1 MFSQGVHKPGFPV
14 GSLADSFIPGILT
27 DTSYFLHLMLF
38 TGFNRC
44 ILFRSKPVR
53 HKEGFKVDFKE
64 QTFDIAALG
73 ELLID
78 FTPVKVQPGMN
89 PCFEQNPGG
98 APANVA
104 VAGAKSGCRTAFI
117 GAVGADS
124 FGAFLRQELDS
135 RGVNTDFLKQE
146 PSGTTLAFV
155 HLDKTGNRSFS
166 FYRNPGADTLL
177 APADLQDFPF
187 ERCRIFHTGSLSL
200 TAEPARSATFSALE
214 KAVSGG
220 AVISCDPNWRAALWK
235 SEREGLGQIRSLL
248 EFAELVKISEEE
260 ALLLTGIPEA
270 ERAARS
276 LLNRYGGKEGRL
288 KLVVV
293 TCGASGC
300 LWAREKDRGS
310 VAGFPVEAVDT
321 TGAGDAFWGAFL
333 AEFCRTGKN
342 TGDLSPE
349 ELSGICRYANAAGA
363 LCSTRRGAISALAD
377 RTEILEKLGKC

>member
-1 MFSQGVHKPGFPV
+1 ME
-14 GSLADSFIPGILT
+14 
-27 DTSYFLHLMLF
+27 Y
-38 TGFNRC
+38 NRC
-44 ILFRSKPVR
+44 ILFRYKPV
-53 HKEGFKVDFKE
+53 KQEEGFKVDFRD

-78 FTPVKVQPGMN
+78 FTPVKIQQGMN

-104 VAGAKSGCRTAFI
+104 VAGAKSGCSTAFI
-117 GAVGADS
+117 GSVGNDS
-124 FGAFLRQELDS
+124 FGTFLRQELDS
-135 RGVNTDFLKQE
+135 RGVNTDYLKQK

-166 FYRNPGADTLL
+166 FYRDPGADTLL
-177 APADLQDFPF
+177 EPCDLQDFPF
-187 ERCRIFHTGSLSL
+187 EKCRIFHTGSLSL

-220 AVISCDPNWRAALWK
+220 AVISCDPNWRANLWK
-235 SEREGLGQIRSLL
+235 SETEGLSQIRSLL

-260 ALLLTGIPEA
+260 AFLLTGITDPET
-270 ERAARS
+270 AARS
-276 LLNRYGGKEGRL
+276 LLNLYSGKEGRM

-293 TCGASGC
+293 TCGAAGC
-300 LWAREKDRGS
+300 LWVRKNDNGA
-310 VAGFPVEAVDT
+310 VAGFPVKVVDT

-342 TGDLSPE
+342 TMDLSPE
-349 ELSGICRYANAAGA
+349 ELTGICRYANVAGA

-377 RTEILEKLGKC
+377 RAEILEKTDKNNNQAL

>member
-1 MFSQGVHKPGFPV
+1 M
-14 GSLADSFIPGILT
+14 
-27 DTSYFLHLMLF
+27 
-38 TGFNRC
+38 
-44 ILFRSKPVR
+44 
-53 HKEGFKVDFKE
+53 DFKE
-64 QTFDIAALG
+64 QSFDIAALG

-124 FGAFLRQELDS
+124 FGAFLKQELEN

-235 SEREGLGQIRSLL
+235 SEREGLGQIHSLL
-248 EFAELVKISEEE
+248 GYAELVKISEEE

-276 LLNRYGGKEGRL
+276 LLNRYGGKKRKAETGSGNLRGFRL
-288 KLVVV
+288 PVGKGKGQGFS
-293 TCGASGC
+293 CRIPG
-300 LWAREKDRGS
+300 RGS
-310 VAGFPVEAVDT
+310 GHNRSRRRILGGLFGRVLPDRKKHRRLV
-321 TGAGDAFWGAFL
+321 
-333 AEFCRTGKN
+333 
-342 TGDLSPE
+342 
-349 ELSGICRYANAAGA
+349 
-363 LCSTRRGAISALAD
+363 TRRIIRNMPVCKCRRSLVFNPEGGYF
-377 RTEILEKLGKC
+377 RLGRPD

>member
-1 MFSQGVHKPGFPV
+1 M
-14 GSLADSFIPGILT
+14 
-27 DTSYFLHLMLF
+27 
-38 TGFNRC
+38 
-44 ILFRSKPVR
+44 
-53 HKEGFKVDFKE
+53 DFKE

-78 FTPVKVQPGMN
+78 FTPVKIQPGMN

-117 GAVGADS
+117 GAVGKDS

-135 RGVNTDFLKQE
+135 RGVNTDYLKQK

-177 APADLQDFPF
+177 ESADLLDFPF
-187 ERCRIFHTGSLSL
+187 EKCRIFHTGSLSL
-200 TAEPARSATFSALE
+200 TAEPARSATFSALDR
-214 KAVSGG
+214 AVSGG

-235 SEREGLGQIRSLL
+235 SESEGLGQIRSLL
-248 EFAELVKISEEE
+248 GYAELVKISEEE
-260 ALLLTGIPEA
+260 SLLLTGIPEP

-276 LLNRYGGKEGRL
+276 LLNQYGGKGGRL

-300 LWAREKDRGS
+300 LWVREKDRGS

-333 AEFCRTGKN
+333 AEFCRTGKK
-342 TGDLSPE
+342 TGVLSPE

-363 LCSTRRGAISALAD
+363 LCSTRRGAISGLAD
-377 RTEILEKLGKC
+377 RAEILEMIGKVSNEALP

>member
-1 MFSQGVHKPGFPV
+1 M
-14 GSLADSFIPGILT
+14 
-27 DTSYFLHLMLF
+27 
-38 TGFNRC
+38 N
-44 ILFRSKPVR
+44 
-53 HKEGFKVDFKE
+53 FKE
-64 QTFDIAALG
+64 YSFDIAALG

-78 FTPVKVQPGMN
+78 FTPVTIKTDMN

-117 GAVGADS
+117 GAVGTDP
-124 FGAFLRQELDS
+124 FGNFLKHKLDTN
-135 RGVNTDFLKQE
+135 GVNTNFLVHK

-155 HLDKTGNRSFS
+155 HLDNSGNRSFS

-177 APADLQDFPF
+177 EPGDLQDFPF
-187 ERCRIFHTGSLSL
+187 EKCRIFHTGSLSL
-200 TAEPARSATFSALE
+200 TNEPAHSATFSALK
-214 KAVSGG
+214 KAVSAGT
-220 AVISCDPNWRAALWK
+220 VISCDPNWRESLWK
-235 SEREGLGQIRSLL
+235 SQREGLSQIRSLL

-260 ALLLTGIPEA
+260 ALLLTGIPEP
-270 ERAARS
+270 ESAARN
-276 LLNRYGGKEGRL
+276 LLNQYSGKRGRL

-300 LWAREKDRGS
+300 LWVRKSDNGT
-310 VAGFPVEAVDT
+310 VAGFPVKAVDT

-333 AEFCRTGKN
+333 AEFCKRGKS

-377 RTEILEKLGKC
+377 RTEILEMIDKSSTEVL